1 LPDLIAM
8 GVAWFLAWLLG
19 TAAIHKARNAEHYQ
33 RLMSKYL
40 NDLSVGPVLVWLL
53 VAVEL
58 SLAVAMLLP
67 QTQWLGLVGTAL
79 LLVAYAS
86 LMGMQLA
93 RGRAD
98 MKCGCAGPA
107 SDTTISPTLVLRNLA
122 CAVLALLAT
131 TPTIS
136 MDAGVAGIG
145 LALFVAAFA
154 ALIYLG
160 SEQLIANGQQMA
172 GER

>member
-1 LPDLIAM
+1 M

-19 TAAIHKARNAEHYQ
+19 TAALHKARNAEHYQ
-33 RLMSKYL
+33 RLMGKYL
-40 NDLSVGPVLVWLL
+40 SGLPVGPVLVWL
-53 VAVEL
+53 VAAIEL
-58 SLAVAMLLP
+58 SLALAMLLP
-67 QTQWLGLVGTAL
+67 QTQRAGLVGTSFL
-79 LLVAYAS
+79 LLAYACMMS
-86 LMGMQLA
+86 VQLA